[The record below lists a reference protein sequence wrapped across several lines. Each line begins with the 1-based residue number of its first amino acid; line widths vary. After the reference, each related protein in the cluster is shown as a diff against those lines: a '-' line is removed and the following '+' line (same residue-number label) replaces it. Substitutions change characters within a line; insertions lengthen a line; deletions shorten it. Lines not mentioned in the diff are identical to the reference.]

1 MPHHPPEHGKPIAE
15 FERFD
20 PQIGKTISFRRVSLE
35 QDLDMLH
42 QWMHEPHVIP
52 FWRLNIPYEKYRE
65 HLRKFLADPHQ
76 TLHIGS
82 LDGVPMS
89 YWETYWVRDDIV
101 GQAYDFHP
109 EDQGVHL
116 LIGPPSYLGKGY
128 ALPLLKTVV
137 FRLFQHENTEKV
149 VAEPDIRNE
158 KMIHIFKKCGFQFQ
172 KEIDLPDKRAAL
184 MFCHRE
190 TFMRSWENG

>member
-1 MPHHPPEHGKPIAE
+1 M
-15 FERFD
+15 
-20 PQIGKTISFRRVSLE
+20 GKTISFRRVTLE
-35 QDLDMLH
+35 HDLDMLF

-52 FWRLNIPYEKYRE
+52 FWNLAIPFEKYEK

-89 YWETYWVRDDIV
+89 YWETYWAKDDVV
-101 GQAYDFHP
+101 GKTYDVHP
-109 EDQGVHL
+109 EDQGIHL
-116 LIGPPSYLGKGY
+116 LFGPPSYLGKGY
-128 ALPLLKTVV
+128 ALPLLKTMV
-137 FRLFQHENTEKV
+137 FRLFQHEKTEKV

-158 KMIHIFKKCGFQFQ
+158 KMIHIFKKCGFAFQ

-184 MFCHRE
+184 MYCYRE
-190 TFMRSWENG
+190 PFLRSWNHA